1 MKKIYFLTV
10 VLIAIVFTA
19 PSALA
24 QSAGLCCP
32 YVGWNYILPI
42 TITNNTG
49 AALPAQ
55 PTLFVVNTAT
65 PIGAGKMQANGNDI
79 RFVYNTCGNYL
90 NYWIESGINTASTQ
104 IWVALPAIPNGGTL
118 NVYMYYGNA
127 SAPAGASPQATLF
140 ANIQTIT
147 GAQTLSGTISAD
159 WIHVNG
165 ATINAPA
172 GQPLVLRARRII
184 FAGTYNADFRGYG
197 PQAGPGAGTN
207 GGGSRGGSGGSYGG
221 VGGSGGGGTSSPYGT
236 ANGTDIDMGSGGGG
250 SDCNASAAG
259 GGAISLIGSSIDVNG
274 TINVRGQ
281 TAQSCCCNNNSEAAG
296 GGSGG
301 GVLVQGDYIRGTGTI
316 NANGGNGG
324 NSDDKEGGGGGSGG
338 RVKLIWCRNNGYS
351 GTVTVAGGAPGTG
364 NQSGMQPG
372 AAGTNTQPQ
381 SNSCVAI
388 TINPEQPVSL
398 PVASFTYAN
407 ACTGVLAGFSSN
419 STVAPAG
426 SISGYAWNFGD
437 GGTATTTNTT
447 HTYPAA
453 GSYNAVLT
461 VTSVTGCT
469 DDTTIA
475 INVQQL
481 PVADFTATTVCSG
494 NATTFTDASTGGI
507 TSYNWD
513 FGDGNTAVSQSPTHT
528 YLTGDIYNTTL
539 IVTNSGN
546 CADTI
551 QKQVTV
557 YEGPVAGFTAPDV
570 CYPNTVEFDNTTTG
584 TVSTITWSFGDGQFS
599 TQQLVTH
606 DYATA
611 GVYNVVMIANSSNS
625 CADTATQVVT
635 VYDKPSAVFTV
646 AAVCAGTSSSFNNT
660 SSGMGITYAWDFG
673 DGATDPG
680 TSPTHLYAAAG
691 SYTVTLVVTNPDG
704 CSDTAQ
710 QQAVV
715 NDMPAAA
722 FTAPDACSNNTV
734 QFTNT
739 STGSTGTC
747 NYDFD
752 DGMQSNQCDPA
763 HVYTTAGTYNVTLT
777 VTTAAGCT
785 DSYTDA
791 VILYPVPVSDFT
803 VAPVCEGLASVFN
816 NTSAIGGG
824 TITGYGWSF
833 GDGNTEAQQAPTHS
847 YAAAGNYNV
856 TLIVQSDNGCYD
868 TTTKQAVVNPL
879 PVADFNTGAVCLN
892 QNNTF
897 TNTTTIASGS
907 VNNWAWDFGDT
918 QTSTQQSPAHIYAS
932 QGTYTVSLIAVSDNN
947 CVDST
952 SKQVNVYDK
961 PVAAFTVSEVCE
973 GQPSVFT
980 DGSTIGTGTIAQW
993 NYDYGDSQTGNTGS
1007 ASHTYTT
1014 AGSYNVVLVVTSDNN
1029 CTDTARQ
1036 TATVNALP
1044 AVTFTAPDAC
1054 LGNATAFVNQTTIT
1068 TGSVASQN
1076 WDVGDGNSYTTASA
1090 VHTYTTTGQYTVMLT
1105 AISDKGCQASTT
1117 ATAMVYEL
1125 PTGITTATPA
1135 CYGTANGTTTVNVT
1149 GGSPAYTYNWN
1160 NGSNTANATN
1170 LYAGT
1175 YTVTVTDA
1183 HNCTAT
1189 AQAIVTEPATA
1200 LLVTTTPAAPVIVIG
1215 ESVTINLSNSYNDAN
1230 AVYSIS
1236 PPYGLS
1242 CTDCAQPEASPYQS
1256 TDYFVQATDANGCT
1270 GTGEFTVKVDE
1281 AIPVFLPNVFTPN
1294 SDGANDTWG
1303 VFSKS
1308 VKQMNVA
1315 VFNRW
1320 GEKVFETNSLNDT
1333 WNGEYQGKPS
1343 PAGIYTYTGYIVYL
1357 NDANRP
1363 LKGTLTLMR

>member
-1 MKKIYFLTV
+1 MKRIYFLTV
-10 VLIAIVFTA
+10 VFIAIVFTTA
-19 PSALA
+19 SA

-32 YVGWNYILPI
+32 YTGWSYIQPI
-42 TITNNTG
+42 TVTNNTG

-55 PTLFVVNTAT
+55 PTLFVINTAT

-104 IWVALPAIPNGGTL
+104 IWVALPAIPSGATL
-118 NVYMYYGNA
+118 NLYLYYGNA

-140 ANIQTIT
+140 PNIQTIT
-147 GAQTLSGTISAD
+147 GAQTLSGTIAAD

-281 TAQSCCCNNNSEAAG
+281 SAQSCCCNNNSEAAG

-301 GVLVQGDYIRGTGTI
+301 GVLVRGDYLRGNGTI

-324 NSDDKEGGGGGSGG
+324 DSDDKEGGGGGSGG
-338 RVKLIWCRNNGYS
+338 RVKLIWCRNNAFS
-351 GTVTVAGGAPGTG
+351 GTVTVAGGAPGSG
-364 NQSGMQPG
+364 NQNGMQPG

-388 TINPEQPVSL
+388 TISPEQPVSL
-398 PVASFTYAN
+398 PVASFSYFN

-426 SISGYAWNFGD
+426 SISSYAWNFGD
-437 GGTATTTNTT
+437 GGTATTPTTT
-447 HTYPAA
+447 HTYPTP
-453 GSYNAVLT
+453 GNYNAVLT

-481 PVADFTATTVCSG
+481 PVADFTATTVCAG
-494 NATTFTDASTGGI
+494 NATTFTDASNGGI
-507 TSYNWD
+507 AGYNWN
-513 FGDGNTAVSQSPTHT
+513 FGDGNTAISQSPTHT
-528 YLTGDIYNTTL
+528 YLAGGTYNVTL

-557 YEGPVAGFTAPDV
+557 NDGPVASLSAPDV
-570 CYPNTVEFDNTTTG
+570 CFPATVVFDNSATSG
-584 TVSTITWSFGDGQFS
+584 TVSTIGWSFGDGQFS
-599 TQQLVTH
+599 TQQIVTH
-606 DYATA
+606 DYAAPGT
-611 GVYNVVMIANSSNS
+611 YNVVMVVSSSNG
-625 CADTATQVVT
+625 CADTATITVT
-635 VYDKPSAVFTV
+635 VYDKPAAAFTV
-646 AAVCAGTSSSFNNT
+646 AAVCEGTASSFNNT
-660 SSGMGITYAWDFG
+660 STGTGITYAWDFG
-673 DGATDPG
+673 DGVTDPG
-680 TSPTHLYAAAG
+680 TSPTHLYATAG
-691 SYTVTLVVTNPDG
+691 SYTATLVVTNPDG

-710 QQAVV
+710 QQALV
-715 NDMPAAA
+715 NGMPVAA

-739 STGSTGTC
+739 STGTTGTC
-747 NYDFD
+747 DYNFD
-752 DGMQSNQCDPA
+752 DGLQSSLCSPA
-763 HVYTTAGTYNVTLT
+763 HIYTTAGTYNVTLT

-791 VILYPVPVSDFT
+791 VVINPVPVADFT

-816 NTSAIGGG
+816 NTSSIGSGS
-824 TITGYGWSF
+824 ITGYGWSF
-833 GDGNTEAQQAPTHS
+833 GDGNLSTQQSPANT
-847 YAAAGNYNV
+847 YTTYGNYNV
-856 TLIVQSDNGCYD
+856 TLVVQSDNGCYD
-868 TTTKQAVVNPL
+868 TATKQAVVNPL
-879 PVADFNTGAVCLN
+879 PQVDFTTGAVCLN

-897 TNTTTIASGS
+897 ANTTTIGSGS
-907 VNNWAWDFGDT
+907 VAAWAWDFGDT
-918 QTSTQQSPAHIYAS
+918 QTSAQQSPAHVYAT
-932 QGTYTVSLIAVSDNN
+932 QGTYTVSLVAVSDNN
-947 CVDST
+947 CADST

-961 PVAAFTVSEVCE
+961 PVAAFSASEVCE
-973 GQPSVFT
+973 GQPTVFT
-980 DGSTIGTGTIAQW
+980 DGSTIGTGTITQW
-993 NYDYGDSQTGNTGS
+993 SYDYGDNQTGNT
-1007 ASHTYTT
+1007 ASGNHTYAA
-1014 AGSYNVVLVVTSDNN
+1014 AGSYTGILVVTSNNN
-1029 CTDTARQ
+1029 CTDTAQQ
-1036 TATVNALP
+1036 TVTVNPLP
-1044 AVTFTAPDAC
+1044 VVNFTAPDVC
-1054 LGNATAFVNQTTIT
+1054 LGTPTNFTNQTTIAS
-1068 TGSVASQN
+1068 GSIASQS
-1076 WDVGDGNSYTTASA
+1076 WDAGDGSIYTDVSF
-1090 VHTYTTTGQYTVMLT
+1090 VHTYAAVGTYTITLT
-1105 AISDKGCQASTT
+1105 AISDKGCQA
-1117 ATAMVYEL
+1117 
-1125 PTGITTATPA
+1125 GITGNTEVYDLPVASATATPA
-1135 CYGTANGTTTVNVT
+1135 CYSIANGSATVTVT
-1149 GGSPAYTYNWN
+1149 GGAPAYTYSWSSGN
-1160 NGSNTANATN
+1160 NTANATN

-1175 YTVTVTDA
+1175 YTVTVTDT
-1183 HNCTAT
+1183 HNCTGT
-1189 AQAIVTEPATA
+1189 AQAAVTEPATA
-1200 LLVTTTPAAPVIVIG
+1200 LVVTATPPAPAIVIG
-1215 ESVTINLSNSYNDAN
+1215 ESIAITLSNSYNDAN

-1236 PPYGLS
+1236 PAYGLS

-1256 TDYFVQATDANGCT
+1256 TDYFVQVTDANGCT
-1270 GTGEFTVKVDE
+1270 GTGEFTVKVDQ
-1281 AIPVFLPNVFTPN
+1281 AIPVFVPNVFTPN

-1320 GEKVFETNSLNDT
+1320 GEKVFETNSLSDT
-1333 WNGEYQGKPS
+1333 WNGEYQGKPA

-1357 NDANRP
+1357 NDANRQV
-1363 LKGTLTLMR
+1363 KGTLTLMR